1 MKEYGVGM
9 YGGSFNPLHNGH
21 IKCIRKALSMCEE
34 LHIIIGDIPNMDDV
48 DIHTKIRW
56 FQTIFHDEIDRLNLH
71 SLYDDRKS
79 KSEYTIDHWISDS
92 MEIKKMIGKPIDVV
106 FCGADYKNRQD
117 NPYLLC
123 YPSQDI
129 IYFDRDDDMISS
141 TEFKKDVCL
150 HRDWVPEVVY
160 TSYKT
165 N

>member
-21 IKCIRKALSMCEE
+21 VKCIRKALSMCAE

-48 DIHTKIRW
+48 DIHTKMGW
-56 FQTIFHDEIDRLNLH
+56 FQTIFHDEMDRLFLH

-92 MEIKKMIGKPIDVV
+92 MKIKKMIGKPIDVI
-106 FCGADYKNRQD
+106 FCGADYKNRLD
-117 NPYLLC
+117 NPYRLC

-129 IYFDRDDDMISS
+129 VYFDRDDDMISS

-150 HRDWVPEVVY
+150 HWDWVPEVVY
-160 TSYKT
+160 RSYRAS
-165 N
+165 